1 LLVSKG
7 WIQAVALV
15 VLFGFLVMGLL
26 AYRTYQAEPPIPVR
40 VVDDRG
46 GVAFTGDDVRA
57 GQHVL
62 LRNGLMQYGSQGQ
75 QLWPKEVDHELRV
88 IRYRAKGP
96 VCNAC
101 PIKSECT
108 DADDGRELTVTLDPW
123 PHSEAGR
130 FHRGIALV
138 LVVLAATFI
147 VIEAARHHAAGD
159 LTALAAV
166 AAAVAGTGRWA
177 LRAFRASPAN
187 FPEAGDAP
195 GLAPRPAVGR
205 RNSGGPGW
213 ATWTT
218 ARSARVGRWD
228 RTRSHRQGP

>member
-1 LLVSKG
+1 MSPPHTEVLLVG
-7 WIQAVALV
+7 AYAL
-15 VLFGFLVMGLL
+15 FLLTAGGLL
-26 AYRTYQAEPPIPVR
+26 ERTAGHVQRRAERWHTRGFTYRHHL
-40 VVDDRG
+40 
-46 GVAFTGDDVRA
+46 DVWECT
-57 GQHVL
+57 
-62 LRNGLMQYGSQGQ
+62 QGQ

-88 IRYRAKGP
+88 IRYRAKAP

-108 DADDGRELTVTLDPW
+108 DADDGRELTVALDPW

-130 FHRGIALV
+130 FHRGISLV

-166 AAAVAGTGRWA
+166 AAAVALTGRWA

-187 FPEAGDAP
+187 FPEAGN
-195 GLAPRPAVGR
+195 APRIAGGR
-205 RNSGGPGW
+205 RDSGVPGW

-218 ARSARVGRWD
+218 ARPARVRRWD

>member
-1 LLVSKG
+1 MSPPHTEVLLVG
-7 WIQAVALV
+7 AYAL
-15 VLFGFLVMGLL
+15 FLLTAAGLL
-26 AYRTYQAEPPIPVR
+26 ERTAGHVQRRAER
-40 VVDDRG
+40 WRTRG
-46 GVAFTGDDVRA
+46 FTYHHHLDAWECR
-57 GQHVL
+57 
-62 LRNGLMQYGSQGQ
+62 QGQ

-88 IRYRAKGP
+88 IRYRAKAP

-101 PIKSECT
+101 PIKSDCT
-108 DADDGRELTVTLDPW
+108 DADDGRELTVALDPW

-130 FHRGIALV
+130 FHRGISLV

-159 LTALAAV
+159 LAVLTAV
-166 AAAVAGTGRWA
+166 AAAVAVSGRWA
-177 LRAFRASPAN
+177 LHAFRASPAN

-195 GLAPRPAVGR
+195 GPAPRPAVGR
-205 RNSGGPGW
+205 RNSGGPAWG
-213 ATWTT
+213 TWTT